1 MNKNYK
7 YIIHNNGDVSQKNP
21 ARAIEMFPI
30 ACGRDAR
37 KFHRILWDGKNPTPL
52 RYRVKE

>member
-1 MNKNYK
+1 M
-7 YIIHNNGDVSQKNP
+7 S
-21 ARAIEMFPI
+21 PI